1 MSFFM
6 GRLCGN
12 LGAGVNVIYVVY
24 LSVKYT
30 IKNKFILFYNFVR
43 NSIEI
48 VSTTKKVKN
57 RL

>member
-1 MSFFM
+1 M